1 MDGSTNELDLRYLTN
16 PVFIQNLNIKETET
30 STIRKKDLKR
40 FKSRI
45 FELTRDILLG
55 KDDINDS
62 IMNSFNEY
70 AKTCIKHFKFTD
82 KSNMIQEDYANYDSI
97 KNKIKDISNNYD
109 YNKLIMKERQK
120 QNPIMN
126 FVEIK
131 NKKKEELILP
141 KIRKIKVKNKKNK
154 GKK

>member
-30 STIRKKDLKR
+30 NKIRKKDLKR

>member
-55 KDDINDS
+55 KGDINDS